1 MKPRQFL
8 ITAMVLPIGFSSCGK
23 KDQAARAG
31 NPMDI
36 PQAVEVMPITVMTL
50 RETTGLVGTIAANE
64 SAELRAE
71 YPGTVEEIRF
81 EEGSI
86 VKKGQVLVKL
96 DTREIQAQLDESRA
110 NLALATRTL
119 DRNNRLLK
127 DQAVSE
133 QEVDTAVAVHARLKA
148 MADRLE
154 VQLAKSSI
162 TAPFDGIAGAR
173 SISVGDYVSPQVAIT
188 TVDDLS
194 RLKVEM
200 QVPERYLPLLQQGS
214 SFQLRVASSS
224 QGQETRGE
232 VYFVSPRI
240 DEQTRSAMIK
250 GLVAEPPAFLKPGM
264 FANVTLIL
272 REVQDAMVVP
282 ETAVLSTPKGTVL
295 IKPAGKPDEMVATF
309 VPVRIGIRV
318 PGWVQVSPV
327 GPPVQPGDRIVSSG
341 VGGLI
346 LFPGR
351 KIKPVEPMVKPESPQ
366 RTDRNLN

>member
-1 MKPRQFL
+1 MKPSPFL
-8 ITAMVLPIGFSSCGK
+8 IAALALPVAFSSCGK
-23 KDQAARAG
+23 KPQVAQGG

-36 PQAVEVMPITVMTL
+36 PQTVEVMPISVMPM

-64 SAELRAE
+64 SAELRTE
-71 YPGTVEEIRF
+71 YAGTVEEVCF
-81 EEGSI
+81 EEGSV
-86 VKKGQVLVKL
+86 VKKGQVLVRL
-96 DTREIQAQLDESRA
+96 DTREIQAQLEESRA

-119 DRNNRLLK
+119 ERNTRLFK

-148 MADRLE
+148 LTDRLE

-162 TAPFDGIAGAR
+162 TAPFDGVAGAR

-188 TVDDLS
+188 TVDDLL

-200 QVPERYLPLLQQGS
+200 QVPERYLPLLQPGS
-214 SFQLRVASSS
+214 SFQLRVATSKDEVS
-224 QGQETRGE
+224 GE

-250 GLVAEPPAFLKPGM
+250 GLIVKPPAFLKPGM

-272 REVQDAMVVP
+272 REVKDAMVVP

-295 IKPAGKPDEMVATF
+295 IKPAGKEGEMVATF
-309 VPVRIGIRV
+309 VPVRLGIRI
-318 PGWVQVSPV
+318 PGFVQVLPV
-327 GPPVQPGDRIVSSG
+327 GPPIAPGDRIVSSG

-351 KIKPVEPMVKPESPQ
+351 KVKPVEPMVKPESPQ
-366 RTDRNLN
+366 RTDRTL